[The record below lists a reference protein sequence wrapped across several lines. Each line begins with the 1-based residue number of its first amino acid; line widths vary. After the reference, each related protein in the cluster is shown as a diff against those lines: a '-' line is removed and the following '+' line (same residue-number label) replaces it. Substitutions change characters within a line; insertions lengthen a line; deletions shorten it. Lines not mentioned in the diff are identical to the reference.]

1 MNIVILILLLNI
13 IACASSKFPCNN
25 YTLSRLSLRYIVF
38 KEKTM
43 AKILKKIVNKI
54 HFYHTKTIVT
64 VAEGVTTFNEL
75 SEDEK
80 TLIETIISLCY

>member
-13 IACASSKFPCNN
+13 IACASSKFPYN
-25 YTLSRLSLRYIVF
+25 YTLNRLSLRYIVF
-38 KEKTM
+38 KEKTI

-54 HFYHTKTIVT
+54 HFYHTKIIVS

-80 TLIETIISLCY
+80 TLIEAIISLCY

>member
-13 IACASSKFPCNN
+13 IAAATSKFAFNN
-25 YTLSRLSLRYIVF
+25 YTLNRLSLRYIVF
-38 KEKTM
+38 KEKIM
-43 AKILKKIVNKI
+43 AKIMKKIANKI
-54 HFYHTKTIVT
+54 HFYHTKSVVS
-64 VAEGVTTFNEL
+64 VAEGITTYTEL

>member
-13 IACASSKFPCNN
+13 IECACSNFPYN
-25 YTLSRLSLRYIVF
+25 YTLNRLSLRYIVF

-54 HFYHTKTIVT
+54 HFYHTKTIVS